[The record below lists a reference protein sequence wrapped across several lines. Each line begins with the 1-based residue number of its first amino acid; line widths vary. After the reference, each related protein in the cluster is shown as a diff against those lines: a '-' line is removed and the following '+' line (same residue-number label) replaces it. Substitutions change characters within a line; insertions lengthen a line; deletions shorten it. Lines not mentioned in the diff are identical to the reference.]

1 MKKNSLKTTG
11 IVVASLAAV
20 ALVSVG
26 FSAWV
31 IQALTP
37 TEAKS
42 VTLSV
47 ADTTDNSIALAVAAD
62 PAPDLVVKFD
72 AATDDTAGDITASS
86 TGVDM
91 VFGFTFTI
99 TVGSSTTVPGQ
110 VAHITAAFTPD
121 AGLATAVSAN
131 YVVSPLPTSGSN
143 LALPATLAAGTYYDG
158 STTVKTD
165 FKEKYVIVATSTTV
179 YTVTAS
185 FQFAWGEYF
194 GGVNPSL
201 CDSAMTPSAY
211 NSHTLADITAAL
223 GSLKTDLNGKTI
235 ASLVLTPVSK

>member
-62 PAPDLVVKFD
+62 PAPDR
-72 AATDDTAGDITASS
+72 
-86 TGVDM
+86 
-91 VFGFTFTI
+91 
-99 TVGSSTTVPGQ
+99 Q
-110 VAHITAAFTPD
+110 
-121 AGLATAVSAN
+121 
-131 YVVSPLPTSGSN
+131 
-143 LALPATLAAGTYYDG
+143 PATWCFRCPPGCGAR
-158 STTVKTD
+158 
-165 FKEKYVIVATSTTV
+165 
-179 YTVTAS
+179 
-185 FQFAWGEYF
+185 
-194 GGVNPSL
+194 
-201 CDSAMTPSAY
+201 
-211 NSHTLADITAAL
+211 
-223 GSLKTDLNGKTI
+223 
-235 ASLVLTPVSK
+235 